1 VKAVKKIKGQG
12 NQDGNKD
19 EQKFCVH
26 LIALLR
32 RVGFGFKL
40 GAFGTLAPRTL
51 AGSSIFV
58 PHASRPSKLSRC
70 DV

>member
-40 GAFGTLAPRTL
+40 GAFRHACFPARWRHLRVAQLRFPR
-51 AGSSIFV
+51 GSE
-58 PHASRPSKLSRC
+58 
-70 DV
+70 